1 MPENERRP
9 PYIQRLNG
17 VVTHMH
23 SVRTKITLLTVS
35 VTVIAVFVAALLSV
49 LFIRNTERQKS
60 DQLLLLLCETG
71 ERNLDYYFNSVEK
84 SVQKVSAFTEKD
96 LDGLEE

>member
-1 MPENERRP
+1 MPENERRH

-49 LFIRNTERQKS
+49 LFIRNTER
-60 DQLLLLLCETG
+60 
-71 ERNLDYYFNSVEK
+71 
-84 SVQKVSAFTEKD
+84 
-96 LDGLEE
+96 